1 MYTHFMRIQ
10 CYHSKWCFTCKTY
23 CTVSS
28 CTLCAVKWWVTH
40 RVLSALSQLQTLHIS
55 RGCEP
60 ENMNDYFGERDRED
74 FLMHVIWHQHY
85 CFCGLTVVSSVAA
98 YFYPCNSY
106 DYYLLSFHAPPI
118 PVFFPL
124 VPSVPLSLSPTLW
137 LSVMI
142 GPDEQREC
150 LPCWQA
156 EFWRLELSTRG
167 MSFIWLHGLT
177 PCFLSGPLTLG
188 RYFLSEPY
196 QFEPQHWNRP
206 TDPRSKDQQRKNA
219 TAATKVYRAFCMRG
233 VHFSMLVQT
242 SDNQPSEA
250 LWWWEKS
257 EDMNSAFMQQF
268 GYFLM
273 FRYNAAIFSS
283 ALSSVLFFF
292 TTTY

>member
-124 VPSVPLSLSPTLW
+124 VPSVPLFSLPHALTFCYDWTRWAEGVFAMLAGRVLEAGVIYPGDVVYLTPWADPLFPLW
-137 LSVMI
+137 PSDAGTVLPQRALSVWTTTL
-142 GPDEQREC
+142 EQ
-150 LPCWQA
+150 
-156 EFWRLELSTRG
+156 T
-167 MSFIWLHGLT
+167 H
-177 PCFLSGPLTLG
+177 
-188 RYFLSEPY
+188 
-196 QFEPQHWNRP
+196 RP
-206 TDPRSKDQQRKNA
+206 TQQRPAK
-219 TAATKVYRAFCMRG
+219 KKCYCC
-233 VHFSMLVQT
+233 HQS
-242 SDNQPSEA
+242 
-250 LWWWEKS
+250 
-257 EDMNSAFMQQF
+257 
-268 GYFLM
+268 
-273 FRYNAAIFSS
+273 I
-283 ALSSVLFFF
+283 
-292 TTTY
+292 